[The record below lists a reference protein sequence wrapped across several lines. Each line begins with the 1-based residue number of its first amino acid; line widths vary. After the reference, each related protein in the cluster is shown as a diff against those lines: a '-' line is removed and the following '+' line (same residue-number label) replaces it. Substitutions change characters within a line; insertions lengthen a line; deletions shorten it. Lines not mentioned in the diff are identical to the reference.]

1 MVIHMYVH
9 EVMTRGV
16 ITIERDASAA
26 EALKKMMDRR
36 VTSLLVERGGTLDDY
51 GIITRKDL
59 LDNVVA
65 AGGNPHEVKVKD
77 IMSEPLLNINS
88 NIRVENVAR
97 LMAKTGI
104 RRFPVLDNGQVV
116 GLVSNS
122 DIIKAYALE
131 LMETEKKQN

>member
-1 MVIHMYVH
+1 MYVH

-51 GIITRKDL
+51 GIVTRKDL

>member
-1 MVIHMYVH
+1 MYVH

-59 LDNVVA
+59 LDKVVA
-65 AGGNPHEVKVKD
+65 AGGNPHDVKVKE

-97 LMAKTGI
+97 LMARTGI

-131 LMETEKKQN
+131 LMETEKNQN

>member
-1 MVIHMYVH
+1 MYVH

-26 EALKKMMDRR
+26 DAMKKMMDRR

-59 LDNVVA
+59 IDKVVA
-65 AGGNPHEVKVKD
+65 AGGNPHDVKVRE

>member
-1 MVIHMYVH
+1 MYVH

-26 EALKKMMDRR
+26 EAMKKMMDRR

-59 LDNVVA
+59 IDKVVA
-65 AGGNPHEVKVKD
+65 AGGNPHEVKVRE

-131 LMETEKKQN
+131 LMEAEGKQN

>member
-1 MVIHMYVH
+1 MYVH

-26 EALKKMMDRR
+26 EAMKKMMDRR

-59 LDNVVA
+59 IDNVVA

>member
-1 MVIHMYVH
+1 MYVH

-26 EALKKMMDRR
+26 DALKKMMDRR

-65 AGGNPHEVKVKD
+65 AGGDPHEVKVKD

-97 LMAKTGI
+97 LMARTGI

-131 LMETEKKQN
+131 LMEAEEKHN

>member
-1 MVIHMYVH
+1 MYVH
-9 EVMTRGV
+9 EIMTRGV
-16 ITIERDASAA
+16 ISIERDASAA
-26 EALKKMMDRR
+26 EALEKMMDRR

-51 GIITRKDL
+51 GIVTRKDL
-59 LDNVVA
+59 INKVVA
-65 AGGNPHEVKVKD
+65 SGGNPHDVKVKD

-122 DIIKAYALE
+122 DIIKAYTLE
-131 LMETEKKQN
+131 LMETEKDRISPC

>member
-1 MVIHMYVH
+1 MYVH

>member
-1 MVIHMYVH
+1 MYVH

-51 GIITRKDL
+51 GIVTRKDL
-59 LDNVVA
+59 LDKVVA
-65 AGGNPHEVKVKD
+65 AGGNPHDVKVKE

>member
-1 MVIHMYVH
+1 MYVH

-26 EALKKMMDRR
+26 DAMKKMMDRR

-59 LDNVVA
+59 IDKVVA
-65 AGGNPHEVKVKD
+65 AGGNPHDVKVRE

-104 RRFPVLDNGQVV
+104 RRFPVLDNGQVI

>member
-1 MVIHMYVH
+1 MYVH

-51 GIITRKDL
+51 GIVTRKDL

-104 RRFPVLDNGQVV
+104 RRFPVLDNGQVI

-131 LMETEKKQN
+131 LMEAEGKQN

>member
-1 MVIHMYVH
+1 MYVH

-59 LDNVVA
+59 LDKVVA
-65 AGGNPHEVKVKD
+65 AGGNPYDVKVKE

-104 RRFPVLDNGQVV
+104 RRFPVLDNGQVI

>member
-1 MVIHMYVH
+1 MYVH

-26 EALKKMMDRR
+26 EAMKKMMDRR

-59 LDNVVA
+59 IDKVVA
-65 AGGNPHEVKVKD
+65 AGGNPHEVKVRE

-97 LMAKTGI
+97 L
-104 RRFPVLDNGQVV
+104 
-116 GLVSNS
+116 
-122 DIIKAYALE
+122 
-131 LMETEKKQN
+131 